1 MRIIVAGWLRYA
13 GDDKTCAA
21 IITGGAEH
29 ILAAREEQGCVAYT
43 WAVDP
48 IDPGVIQVYE
58 EWESEEDLLRHFVD
72 PAYAKMRAHLET
84 YELTGFG
91 VRLYGTCGVEPVYG
105 EDGWPR
111 REIFG
116 VTLEDAA

>member
-13 GDDKTCAA
+13 GDDRTCTE
-21 IITGGAEH
+21 IITTGRDY
-29 ILAAREEQGCVAYT
+29 ILAAREERGCTAYT

-58 EWESEEDLLRHFVD
+58 EWESEQDLLRHFID
-72 PAYAKMRAHLET
+72 PAYAHMRDHLGQWEI
-84 YELTGFG
+84 TGFG
-91 VRLYGTCGVEPVYG
+91 VQMYGADSVEPVYG
-105 EDGWPR
+105 DDGWPR

-116 VTLEDAA
+116 VTLAGV